1 MLKLDGVSAFVAV
14 ADAGSISEAARRLG
28 LAKSVVSERLADLER
43 LLGARLMQRSTRR
56 LALTEAGTAFLVR
69 ARRLLREAEDA
80 VAEIAEQKS
89 QLAGPLRVSAPVSF
103 GTLHLG
109 RALYPFLAAHP
120 GIELTLELDDR
131 FVDVAADGFD
141 LVIRHGQVHD
151 TRLGARQL
159 ATSRR
164 FLVAAPA
171 YLEAHGAP
179 ANLADLAAHRAL
191 LYANRETDWRFEAPD
206 GMVAV
211 RPRASLRVNNGVMM
225 RGAAVAGLGLAL
237 LPTFLVHEELAA
249 GTLKVVDVGVPAEGA
264 QLHAAYPMDRSTS
277 AKLRTLIA
285 HLRRAFGSPPV
296 WEKGLRLPG

>member
-1 MLKLDGVSAFVAV
+1 MLKLDGVAAFVAV

-28 LAKSVVSERLADLER
+28 LAKSVVSERLAELER

-56 LALTEAGTAFLVR
+56 LALTEAGTAFLTR
-69 ARRLLREAEDA
+69 GRRLLREAEEA

-89 QLAGPLRVSAPVSF
+89 LLAGPLRVSAPVSF

-109 RALYPFLAAHP
+109 RALHPFLAAHP

-131 FVDVAADGFD
+131 FVDVVADGFD

-151 TRLGARQL
+151 TRLAARRL

-171 YLEAHGAP
+171 YLEAHGTP
-179 ANLADLAAHRAL
+179 ASLDALSAHRAI
-191 LYANRETDWRFEAPD
+191 LYANRETDWRFETPSGA
-206 GMVAV
+206 VAV
-211 RPRASLRVNNGVMM
+211 RPRPGLRVNNGVMM

-237 LPTFLVHEELAA
+237 LPTFLCHEELAA
-249 GTLKVVDVGVPAEGA
+249 GTLEVVDVGVPAEGA
-264 QLHAAYPMDRSTS
+264 QLHAAYPLDRSAS
-277 AKLRTLIA
+277 AKLRALIE

-296 WEKGLRLPG
+296 WEKGLRLP